1 MNINDLEFVN
11 IGSWPATYRVTA
23 IVIIWVLLIGGF
35 FYYIT
40 LSQLES
46 LSVAE
51 EKEVTLKRNFIVK
64 AALSSNLKVYQ
75 AQVIEVNL
83 IYKKL
88 LEKLPSKK
96 EVARLL
102 DDISFIGEDN
112 GLQFKAI
119 NWGVPKDVGL
129 TVEVPI
135 GLKVVGSYPQVGAFA
150 ADIAALPRIVI
161 LDDMRLVKNKNGELV
176 LNVIAKTYRYKRDG
190 K

>member
-1 MNINDLEFVN
+1 MNINDLEFEN
-11 IGSWPATYRVTA
+11 IGSWPAVYRVVT
-23 IVIIWVLLIGGF
+23 IVITCVLLIGGF

-40 LSQLES
+40 LSQLDS
-46 LSVAE
+46 LSAAE
-51 EKEVTLKRNFIVK
+51 KAEVTLKRNFTAK

-75 AQVIEVNL
+75 AQVIEINL
-83 IYKKL
+83 IYERL

-135 GLKVVGSYPQVGAFA
+135 SLKVVGSYSELGEFA

-161 LDDMRLVKNKNGELV
+161 FDDMRLIKNKNGELV
-176 LNVIAKTYRYKRDG
+176 LNVVAKTYRYNGDG